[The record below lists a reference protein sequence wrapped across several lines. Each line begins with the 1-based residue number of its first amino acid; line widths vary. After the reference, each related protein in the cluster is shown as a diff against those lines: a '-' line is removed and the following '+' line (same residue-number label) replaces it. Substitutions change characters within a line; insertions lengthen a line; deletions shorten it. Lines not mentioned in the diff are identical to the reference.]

1 MAALTVAVSAVTW
14 VILRCSRAAE
24 RSPASV
30 AWLGGHHL
38 LPRTS
43 ERRHRLDGAKASIGH
58 KSRMRQTRP
67 AGSLASG
74 RVTRLGGRRRT
85 G

>member
-38 LPRTS
+38 LPANQRAPTPSRWREGLDRT
-43 ERRHRLDGAKASIGH
+43 
-58 KSRMRQTRP
+58 
-67 AGSLASG
+67 
-74 RVTRLGGRRRT
+74 
-85 G
+85 